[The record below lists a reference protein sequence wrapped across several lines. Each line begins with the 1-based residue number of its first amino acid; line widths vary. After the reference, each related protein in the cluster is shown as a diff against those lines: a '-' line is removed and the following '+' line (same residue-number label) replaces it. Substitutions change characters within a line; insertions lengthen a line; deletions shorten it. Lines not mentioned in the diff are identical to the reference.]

1 MDQKDDGQPLY
12 LYPILEQQDSH
23 DPLIWKKVWN
33 RELKSE
39 QLRNNVEANA
49 SYFGSFIINEL
60 IAIAQNQTLAYNIT
74 TVAERDNALKTNL
87 WNFLLKANI
96 PKNIVISI
104 DGVKIKPSL
113 APVLPN
119 SNSSYIAD
127 NDVYDQQIERKL
139 SELFTAYETKKGD
152 NDFEIIALSLGEQI
166 DALSQYNA
174 SNIAQAELIAW
185 QNTLKALLKNAEG
198 KAKETEQVQTYIEKT
213 QAIIRLLN
221 QTFETVELQQSA
233 LQLAVMDFNQTIGP
247 LSEKDAAFQKG
258 LKFSTAA
265 IVAVVAAAIVAG
277 FIAANPATLLLLPV
291 LLIAAAL
298 PTILGYWA
306 AEKYANHEIQQA
318 NSPGLVA
325 KALGQLGIFSYTP
338 YKHTAREFSS
348 KVTED
353 PKHPST
359 PSQGSSVSP
368 VTPTSLLP
376 VYQ

>member
-1 MDQKDDGQPLY
+1 MDLKFDQP

-23 DPLIWKKVWN
+23 DPLIHKKVWN
-33 RELKSE
+33 RTLEPK
-39 QLRNNVEANA
+39 QLRENVEKNA
-49 SYFGSFIINEL
+49 SYFGNFIINEL
-60 IAIAQNQTLAYNIT
+60 ITIAQNQTLAYNIT
-74 TVAERDNALKTNL
+74 TVAGRDNALKTNL
-87 WNFLLKANI
+87 WNFLLNANI
-96 PKNIVISI
+96 PKNIAISI

-113 APVLPN
+113 VPVLPS

-127 NDVYDQQIERKL
+127 DDVYAQQVERKL
-139 SELFTAYETKKGD
+139 SELFTAYATKKGD
-152 NDFEIIALSLGEQI
+152 GDFEIIALSLAGQI
-166 DALSQYNA
+166 DALSQYNTCQ
-174 SNIAQAELIAW
+174 IAQAELAAW
-185 QNTLKALLKNAEG
+185 QATLKNLLKNAEG
-198 KAKETEQVQTYIEKT
+198 KESETAQVQKYIEKT

-221 QTFETVELQQSA
+221 QPFETVELRQNA
-233 LQLAVMDFNQTIGP
+233 LQLAVMDFNQTIRP
-247 LSEKDAAFQKG
+247 LSEKDQAFQKG

-265 IVAVVAAAIVAG
+265 IVAVVAAAIIVG
-277 FIAANPATLLLLPV
+277 FIATNPVTLLLLPV
-291 LLIAAAL
+291 LLLAAAL

-318 NSPGLVA
+318 DSPGLVA

-368 VTPTSLLP
+368 VTP
-376 VYQ
+376 VN